1 MKRQQ
6 AQKQLLFSVNLFRR
20 VWVGSSRTL
29 EETSTQSQL
38 NGNSIQNLLLKK
50 DVSFEAN
57 TGSIQ
62 KLIYASES
70 NKSDGIRLGKM
81 SIVLVY
87 CSVVPLLGYKNWL
100 RWCLFPTRT
109 DPFHPRPK
117 EISSHLLLQR
127 KGQA

>member
-29 EETSTQSQL
+29 EETSSQSQL

-70 NKSDGIRLGKM
+70 NKSNGIRLGKM

-100 RWCLFPTRT
+100 RW
-109 DPFHPRPK
+109 
-117 EISSHLLLQR
+117 
-127 KGQA
+127 